1 MNIIKLF
8 LILLFFGTVAACS
21 SSQETAKE
29 DGVNGEESVYVFD
42 DVSEVENEKTTEE
55 SETVESALI
64 LTEESVDDQIDTTSS
79 VPMYIVQIGAFSTEP
94 LAKRYVEQ
102 MSSKIDY
109 ELNVHQN
116 EDVNLYVVQLPPF
129 GTREEAENVRNELW
143 KIKEFKDA
151 FIVPQF

>member
-21 SSQETAKE
+21 SSQESAKE
-29 DGVNGEESVYVFD
+29 GDANGEESVYVFD
-42 DVSEVENEKTTEE
+42 DVFDVEDEKGTEE
-55 SETVESALI
+55 GD
-64 LTEESVDDQIDTTSS
+64 TEDISVAEPVADKIDTTSS
-79 VPMYIVQIGAFSTEP
+79 VPMYIVQIGAFSTES
-94 LAKRYVEQ
+94 LAGKYVEQ

-116 EDVNLYVVQLPPF
+116 IDVSLFVVQLPPF
-129 GTREEAENVRNELW
+129 RTREEAENVRNELW

-151 FIVPQF
+151 FIVPQL

>member
-42 DVSEVENEKTTEE
+42 DVSDVEDEKTTEE
-55 SETVESALI
+55 SESVESALI
-64 LTEESVDDQIDTTSS
+64 LTEESVDTTSS
-79 VPMYIVQIGAFSTEP
+79 VPMHIVQIGAFSTEP